1 MRANLDRC
9 VVLLGVVVFLGVG
22 LSLVWP
28 HAVGVYHLE
37 VGGRLLEVASY
48 MPDPSRHQ
56 AAIAHLQRAI
66 EVDDRDSHAYRLLGQ
81 AYMANEQPV
90 EAAEA
95 LKAYTV
101 LRPRHPLGHLEL
113 AQASREA
120 EAALSEMRYAD
131 LVYAAAAA
139 TLSDPVIPLPHPFE
153 ANDYVYTTTLDLF
166 SPGERL
172 PALFLHP
179 VSAITYT
186 LSLTRPALLRFGM
199 GNILYGPDSGSDGV
213 TFEVFVENR
222 RLFLEHLTPEMARRG
237 WQEREVDLADYTGQ
251 TIRLRLMS
259 TPGPAGDLTADWA
272 VWGDPRIESPHAR
285 PQGEL
290 LRGGSSRVAWKEAGV
305 TAQHVGGMKEA
316 VRGK

>member
-1 MRANLDRC
+1 VNAPAETDLKSVDMRASLDRY
-9 VVLLGVVVFLGVG
+9 VVLLSAVVFLSVG
-22 LSLVWP
+22 LSLAMP
-28 HAVGVYHLE
+28 HTVGVYHLE
-37 VGGRLLEVASY
+37 VGGRLLEAASR
-48 MPDPSRHQ
+48 MPDSSRHQ

-66 EVDDRDSHAYRLLGQ
+66 EVDGRNSHAYRLLGQ

-95 LKAYTV
+95 LKAYTA
-101 LRPRHPLGHLEL
+101 LRPHHPLGHLEL
-113 AQASREA
+113 ARASRAA
-120 EAALSEMRYAD
+120 ESAFSEMRYAD

-139 TLSDPVIPLPHPFE
+139 TLSDPVTSFPHPFE
-153 ANDYVYTTTLDLF
+153 ADDYVYTTTLDLF
-166 SPGERL
+166 SQGERL

-186 LSLTRPALLRFGM
+186 LSLTQPALLRFGM
-199 GNILYGPDSGSDGV
+199 GNILHGPDSGSDGV

-222 RLFLEHLTPEMARRG
+222 RLFLEHLTPEMAWRG
-237 WQEREVDLADYTGQ
+237 WQERKVDLAAFAGQ

-285 PQGEL
+285 P
-290 LRGGSSRVAWKEAGV
+290 
-305 TAQHVGGMKEA
+305 
-316 VRGK
+316 